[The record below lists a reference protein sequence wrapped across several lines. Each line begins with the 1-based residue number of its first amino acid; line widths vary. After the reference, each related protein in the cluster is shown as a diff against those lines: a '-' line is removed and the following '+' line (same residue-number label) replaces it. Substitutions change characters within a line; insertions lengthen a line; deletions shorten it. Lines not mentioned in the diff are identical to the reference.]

1 MTDLARALQ
10 VPWPDLRLQR
20 QGVGLGTWIFLA
32 SEVLFFSGLFITY
45 AIYRSFNAEAF
56 RIAGAHTEIVYGS
69 INTALLLTSSL
80 TMTIGLRAASVRL
93 RAWTLVCLGLTA
105 TLGLA
110 FLLCKGLEY
119 RDDLAKHLVPG
130 PGFPLS
136 PPTTQMFWGLY
147 WIMTGIH
154 AIHLTAGIG
163 VMLAVFVL
171 FERRIIPVQGSTMEG
186 VAIYWHFVDCVWLV
200 LFPLLYL
207 AGRS

>member
-1 MTDLARALQ
+1 MW
-10 VPWPDLRLQR
+10 V
-20 QGVGLGTWIFLA
+20 FLA

-45 AIYRSFNAEAF
+45 AIYRSFNA
-56 RIAGAHTEIVYGS
+56 AGFPYRRRAYR
-69 INTALLLTSSL
+69 NLLWHDQH
-80 TMTIGLRAASVRL
+80 RAAPHQQPDDDGCLARRDRAVARL
-93 RAWTLVCLGLTA
+93 TLVCLALTA
-105 TLGLA
+105 RSGFA

-119 RDDLAKHLVPG
+119 HDDLAKHLVPG

-136 PPTTQMFWGLY
+136 PPATQMFWGVY

-163 VMLAVFVL
+163 VVTVVVL

-186 VAIYWHFVDCVWLV
+186 VAIYWHFVDWVWLV

-207 AGRS
+207 VGRS